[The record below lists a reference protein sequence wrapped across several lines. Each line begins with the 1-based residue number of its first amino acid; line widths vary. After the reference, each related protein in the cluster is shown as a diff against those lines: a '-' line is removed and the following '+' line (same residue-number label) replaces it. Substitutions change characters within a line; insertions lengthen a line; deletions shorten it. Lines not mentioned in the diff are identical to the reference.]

1 MSRTTPRIALLV
13 DQPQRDLGGLV
24 LVADALARAGAV
36 PYLVP
41 ANLRHRE
48 LFALAPDF
56 VLFYNLRR
64 GYETLVAQLIDASI
78 GFGLSDA
85 EGGVWQDLDA
95 YTELLIEDRSLL
107 HAAACVCM
115 WGPRMTEHVVR
126 EGYFTQEQITVTG
139 CPRFDFYHESWR
151 SVVSAAAGRRDRILV
166 NTNFADANPRFT
178 TLDGIRALYVEK
190 FSWRSERIEAWL
202 ELQARGIEGMIGLT
216 RQIALDHPDHTVVV
230 RPHPFE
236 GADWYRRELE
246 QLPNVTF
253 STSGPVQPEIN
264 AAAAVLQR
272 SCTTAIEAV
281 LAGVPTF
288 SPQWVDTPAV
298 MPMSEVVSVPC
309 ASLDD
314 MRRDVGAVLTG
325 TFRTPDTTRTAI
337 DDVIH
342 DWFLSG
348 DGQAHQRVADVVM
361 RCARRAAGA
370 DRRKTRRHLHGV
382 DARFPSGGGSLG
394 RRARYWLG
402 MSPEWSFG
410 HRRAVPTTGFLNTD
424 QYFGADQVQGV
435 VAQIERRANGR
446 THAAAPRATLARERG
461 HYVHRYGG
469 QAVVLEFDNGR
480 STAAPADANDRT

>member
-1 MSRTTPRIALLV
+1 VSRTTPRIALLV

-64 GYETLVAQLIDASI
+64 GYETLVAQLIDAGI

-178 TLDGIRALYVEK
+178 TLDGIRSLYVEK
-190 FSWRSERIEAWL
+190 FGWPSERIEAWL

-281 LAGVPTF
+281 LADVPTF

-298 MPMSEVVSVPC
+298 MPMSEVVSVSC
-309 ASLDD
+309 HALDD
-314 MRRDVGAVLTG
+314 MRCQVDAVLAG
-325 TFRTPDTTRTAI
+325 TFHTPDSTRTAI

-361 RCARRAAGA
+361 RCARKSAGA

-382 DARFPSGGGSLG
+382 DARFPSGGGSFG

-402 MSPEWSFG
+402 MSPEWSFRD
-410 HRRAVPTTGFLNTD
+410 RRAVPTMGFLGTD
-424 QYFGADQVQGV
+424 QYFGAEEVQAIMG
-435 VAQIERRANGR
+435 QIGRRANLGR
-446 THAAAPRATLARERG
+446 HPPASRAALARDAG

-469 QAVVLEFDNGR
+469 QAVVLEFETGR
-480 STAAPADANDRT
+480 STAAPPDVQQ

>member
-1 MSRTTPRIALLV
+1 MSADAPRIALLV

-64 GYETLVAQLIDASI
+64 GYETLVAQLIDAGI

-126 EGYFTQEQITVTG
+126 EGYFTNDQITITG
-139 CPRFDFYHESWR
+139 CPRFDFYHASWR
-151 SVVSAAAGRRDRILV
+151 SVVRATPGRRDRILV

-178 TLDGIRALYVEK
+178 DLGGIRQLYLDK
-190 FSWRSERIEAWL
+190 FGWPSDRLEAWL
-202 ELQARGIEGMIGLT
+202 DLQARGIDGMIGLT

-236 GADWYRRELE
+236 GSDWYKRALE
-246 QLPNVTF
+246 HLPNVMF

-309 ASLDD
+309 AELSD
-314 MRRDVGAVLTG
+314 MRRHVDAVLGG
-325 TFRTPDTTRTAI
+325 TFRTPETTRTAI
-337 DDVIH
+337 DGVIR

-361 RCARRAAGA
+361 RCARQTAGA
-370 DRRKTRRHLHGV
+370 NRRKTRRHLHGV
-382 DARFPSGGGSLG
+382 GGRLPLSGGSLG

-402 MSPEWSFG
+402 VSPEWSF
-410 HRRAVPTTGFLNTD
+410 HDRRVVPTNGFLGTD
-424 QYFGADQVQGV
+424 QYFGAEQVQTIMG
-435 VAQIERRANGR
+435 QIGRRANGGGHGPR
-446 THAAAPRATLARERG
+446 FRATLARDGG
-461 HYVHRYGG
+461 HYVHRYRG
-469 QAVVLEFDNGR
+469 QAVVLESESGQ
-480 STAAPADANDRT
+480 SMAAAADAQQ